1 MDWIGIFE
9 TWNTARITNKRKAL
23 SLHEVGLDGRFL
35 ICHIVLETCTI
46 QFMQE
51 FSMTFV
57 FHFYILA
64 LTS

>member
-9 TWNTARITNKRKAL
+9 TWNTAKITNKRKAL

-46 QFMQE
+46 
-51 FSMTFV
+51 
-57 FHFYILA
+57 
-64 LTS
+64 